1 MTVRIEKQNGTA
13 MGRVK
18 GITPAERLRALKSC
32 IDQKGFA
39 RILESHSGLS
49 GIIAERA
56 RITKGGQVIEYDGL
70 WESSLTDSAS
80 KGLPDA
86 SIVGFDSRTHTV
98 DEILNV
104 TTKPIIVDGD
114 TGGEPAQFE
123 YLVKHLERLGVS
135 GVIIE
140 DKVFPKR
147 NSLDGSA
154 IQLLEDPL
162 TFAEKIECGKDVTAT
177 DDFMIIA
184 RLESLI
190 AGAGL
195 EDALD
200 RAELYIRS
208 GVDGIMIHSSK
219 RDPGEILA
227 FAEAYG
233 ELCRRLK
240 RRPALVCVPTT
251 YNSITDLELA
261 ARGFNII
268 IHANH
273 LLRAAYKAMSEV
285 ALTILEGGRSME
297 ADPFCAPVGEIF
309 SSVGI
314 DRINQKDRERSRRHS
329 GLNGHENSAAG
340 ALGKKPWTTWTD
352 SAESGA
358 KTSRRQ
364 LSRQSRRP
372 QP

>member
-1 MTVRIEKQNGTA
+1 MRSVN
-13 MGRVK
+13 
-18 GITPAERLRALKSC
+18 GITPGERLRALKKC
-32 IDQKGFA
+32 IDRKGFA

-56 RITKGGQVIEYDGL
+56 QVNKGEQVIEYDGL
-70 WESSLTDSAS
+70 WESSLTDSAT

-86 SIVGFDSRTHTV
+86 SIVGYDSRTHTI

-147 NSLDGSA
+147 NSLDTSA
-154 IQLLEDPL
+154 IQVLEDPL
-162 TFAEKIECGKDVTAT
+162 VFAEKIECGKEITAT

-190 AGAGL
+190 AGMGMD
-195 EDALD
+195 DALA
-200 RAELYIRS
+200 RAELYVRS
-208 GVDGIMIHSSK
+208 GCDGIMIHSNK

-227 FAEAYG
+227 FAEAY
-233 ELCRRLK
+233 ENICRRLR

-273 LLRAAYKAMSEV
+273 LLRAAYKAMNEV
-285 ALTILEGGRSME
+285 AIAILEGGRSME
-297 ADPFCAPVGEIF
+297 ADPICAPVPEIF
-309 SSVGI
+309 SSVGY
-314 DRINQKDRERSRRHS
+314 DRIIQKDQARSQKLQDQDDR
-329 GLNGHENSAAG
+329 GNAA
-340 ALGKKPWTTWTD
+340 APTRLRKCRTTRTD
-352 SAESGA
+352 EGEVDAQA
-358 KTSRRQ
+358 APRRQ
-364 LSRQSRRP
+364 LSQRLRRP
-372 QP
+372 

>member
-1 MTVRIEKQNGTA
+1 MTVRIEKQSGTA
-13 MGRVK
+13 MRNVN
-18 GITPAERLRALKSC
+18 GITPGERLRALKNC
-32 IDQKGFA
+32 IDRNGFA
-39 RILESHSGLS
+39 RILECHSGLS

-56 RITKGGQVIEYDGL
+56 RVTKDGQVIEYDGL
-70 WESSLTDSAS
+70 WESSLTDSAT

-86 SIVGFDSRTHTV
+86 SIVGNDSRTHTI

-114 TGGEPAQFE
+114 TGGDPAQFE

-140 DKVFPKR
+140 DKIYPKR

-154 IQLLEDPL
+154 VQELDDPL
-162 TFAEKIECGKDVTAT
+162 VFAEKIECGKDITAT
-177 DDFMIIA
+177 EDFMIIA

-195 EDALD
+195 DDALD

-208 GVDGIMIHSSK
+208 GVDGIMIHSRK
-219 RDPGEILA
+219 QDPSEILA

-233 ELCRRLK
+233 SLCRRLK

-251 YNSITDLELA
+251 YNSITDLEFA
-261 ARGFNII
+261 AKGFNII

-285 ALTILEGGRSME
+285 ALTILESGRSME

-309 SSVGI
+309 SSVGL
-314 DRINQKDRERSRRHS
+314 DRINQRDRERSRKL
-329 GLNGHENSAAG
+329 GTLNGGGDAVAPAS
-340 ALGKKPWTTWTD
+340 LKKTWSTWTGPE
-352 SAESGA
+352 ESEAQTGD
-358 KTSRRQ
+358 RRH
-364 LSRQSRRP
+364 LSRQSHRP
-372 QP
+372 

>member
-1 MTVRIEKQNGTA
+1 MTVRIEKPNGTA
-13 MGRVK
+13 MRSVIA
-18 GITPAERLRALKSC
+18 ITPGERLRGLRNC
-32 IDQKGFA
+32 IDRKGFA
-39 RILESHSGLS
+39 RILECHSGLS
-49 GIIAERA
+49 GMIAERA
-56 RITKGGQVIEYDGL
+56 QIKKDGQVIEYDGL
-70 WESSLTDSAS
+70 WESSLTDSAT

-86 SIVGFDSRTHTV
+86 SIVGNDSRIHTI

-114 TGGEPAQFE
+114 TGGDPAQFE

-140 DKVFPKR
+140 DKLFPKR

-154 IQLLEDPL
+154 VQNLEDPL
-162 TFAEKIECGKDVTAT
+162 VFAEKIECGKEITAT
-177 DDFMIIA
+177 EDFMIIA

-190 AGAGL
+190 AGTGL
-195 EDALD
+195 DDALN
-200 RAELYIRS
+200 RAELYVRS

-233 ELCRRLK
+233 GLCRRLG

-251 YNSITDLELA
+251 YNSITELELV

-273 LLRAAYKAMSEV
+273 LLRAAYKAMIEV
-285 ALTILEGGRSME
+285 AVTILESGRTME
-297 ADPFCAPVGEIF
+297 ADSLCAPVAEIF
-309 SSVGI
+309 SSVGL
-314 DRINQKDRERSRRHS
+314 DRINQRDQERSRKLRT
-329 GLNGHENSAAG
+329 LNGRGDYSASTR
-340 ALGKKPWTTWTD
+340 LKKTWSTWTD
-352 SAESGA
+352 SREPAA
-358 KTSRRQ
+358 QTSH
-364 LSRQSRRP
+364 RP
-372 QP
+372 QQSPRK

>member
-1 MTVRIEKQNGTA
+1 MTVRIGKQSGTA
-13 MGRVK
+13 MRSVN
-18 GITPAERLRALKSC
+18 GITPGERLRALKDC
-32 IDQKGFA
+32 IDRKGFA
-39 RILESHSGLS
+39 RILECHSGLS

-56 RITKGGQVIEYDGL
+56 KIQKGGQIIEYDGL
-70 WESSLTDSAS
+70 WESSLTDSAT

-114 TGGEPAQFE
+114 TGSEPAQFE

-154 IQLLEDPL
+154 VQDLEEPL
-162 TFAEKIECGKDVTAT
+162 VFAEKIECGKEVTAT
-177 DDFMIIA
+177 EDFMIIA

-190 AGAGL
+190 AGTGL
-195 EDALD
+195 DDALE
-200 RAELYIRS
+200 RAELYVRS
-208 GVDGIMIHSSK
+208 GVDGIMIHSNK

-233 ELCRRLK
+233 GLCRRLK

-273 LLRAAYKAMSEV
+273 LLRAAYKAMNE
-285 ALTILEGGRSME
+285 AAITILEGGRSLE
-297 ADPFCAPVGEIF
+297 ADPICAPVGEIF
-309 SSVGI
+309 SSVGL
-314 DRINQKDRERSRRHS
+314 DRINQKDRERSKKL
-329 GLNGHENSAAG
+329 GAPNGRDKTAASAK
-340 ALGKKPWTTWTD
+340 LKKSWSTWTD
-352 SAESGA
+352 SGESAA
-358 KTSRRQ
+358 KTGDRRH
-364 LSRQSRRP
+364 LSRQSRR
-372 QP
+372 Q

>member
-1 MTVRIEKQNGTA
+1 MTVRIEKQSGTA
-13 MGRVK
+13 MHNVN
-18 GITPAERLRALKSC
+18 GITPGERLRALKNC
-32 IDQKGFA
+32 IDRKGFA
-39 RILESHSGLS
+39 RILECHSGLS

-56 RITKGGQVIEYDGL
+56 KVEKDGQVIEFDGL
-70 WESSLTDSAS
+70 WESSLTDSAI

-86 SIVGFDSRTHTV
+86 SIVGNDSRTHTI

-114 TGGEPAQFE
+114 TGGDPAQFE
-123 YLVKHLERLGVS
+123 YLVKHLERMGVS

-140 DKVFPKR
+140 DKIYPKR

-154 IQLLEDPL
+154 VQDLEDPL
-162 TFAEKIECGKDVTAT
+162 VFAEKIECGKDITVTE
-177 DDFMIIA
+177 DFMIIA

-190 AGAGL
+190 AGTGL
-195 EDALD
+195 DDALD
-200 RAELYIRS
+200 RAELYVRS
-208 GVDGIMIHSSK
+208 GVDGIMIHSRK

-233 ELCRRLK
+233 SLCRRLR

-251 YNSITDLELA
+251 YNSITDLEFV

-273 LLRAAYKAMSEV
+273 LLRAAYKAMNEV
-285 ALTILEGGRSME
+285 AATILESGRSME

-309 SSVGI
+309 SSVGL
-314 DRINQKDRERSRRHS
+314 DRINQKDQERSKKLRT
-329 GLNGHENSAAG
+329 LNGGGDTAVPTR
-340 ALGKKPWTTWTD
+340 LKKTWSTWTD
-352 SAESGA
+352 SGESGA
-358 KTSRRQ
+358 QTAHPRHPSH
-364 LSRQSRRP
+364 RP
-372 QP
+372 

>member
-1 MTVRIEKQNGTA
+1 MTVNVGKQSGTA
-13 MGRVK
+13 MGSVH
-18 GITPAERLRALKSC
+18 GITPGERLRALRNC
-32 IDQKGFA
+32 IDRKGFA
-39 RILESHSGLS
+39 RILECHSGLS

-56 RITKGGQVIEYDGL
+56 KVKKGGQVIEYDGL
-70 WESSLTDSAS
+70 WESSLTDSAT

-86 SIVGFDSRTHTV
+86 SIVGYDSRTHTV

-114 TGGEPAQFE
+114 TGSEPAQFE
-123 YLVKHLERLGVS
+123 YLVRHLERLGVS

-154 IQLLEDPL
+154 VQELEDPL
-162 TFAEKIECGKDVTAT
+162 VFAEKIECGKDVTAT
-177 DDFMIIA
+177 GDFMIIA

-190 AGAGL
+190 AGTGL
-195 EDALD
+195 DDALD
-200 RAELYIRS
+200 RAELYVRS
-208 GVDGIMIHSSK
+208 GVDGIMIHSK
-219 RDPGEILA
+219 KPDPGEILA

-233 ELCRRLK
+233 SICRRLK

-273 LLRAAYKAMSEV
+273 LLRAAYKAMNEV
-285 ALTILEGGRSME
+285 AVTILESGRSME

-309 SSVGI
+309 SSVGL
-314 DRINQKDRERSRRHS
+314 DRINQQDRERSKKLRT
-329 GLNGHENSAAG
+329 LNGKGDSPAPAR
-340 ALGKKPWTTWTD
+340 LKKTWSTWTD
-352 SAESGA
+352 SGETGA
-358 KTSRRQ
+358 HTAHRRH

-372 QP
+372 